1 MTIQQWN
8 RREELREAL
17 SDLVMQIAQLGC
29 APGTLDTPLFQQ
41 LEQEMKEK
49 TAELEALN
57 ALYNDPAQR
66 RELDRYGMVQEN
78 REILCLLCG
87 ALVFASLIQLFFV
100 IVDCYGGS
108 PSSFQIVAFAATF
121 LMGVFFFYL
130 LHKYGSE

>member
-49 TAELEALN
+49 M
-57 ALYNDPAQR
+57 R
-66 RELDRYGMVQEN
+66 SWR
-78 REILCLLCG
+78 
-87 ALVFASLIQLFFV
+87 
-100 IVDCYGGS
+100 
-108 PSSFQIVAFAATF
+108 
-121 LMGVFFFYL
+121 
-130 LHKYGSE
+130 H